1 MLRSRAVSRTAST
14 FFGWLAPLLAAA
26 VVAAA
31 PPPAARHAPAATT
44 QSADASLRD
53 RIVAVVDGDPIL
65 QSDVDRAV
73 VLAGI
78 ARGNGTGGERE
89 QRRKVLD
96 GLVEERLRIHEVE
109 RYGFEQVPVEM
120 IAKQVETIR
129 TKFGSDEEL
138 RRRLQS
144 LGMTME
150 GLEQLV
156 AQQLQVLVYVDE
168 LLGARVF
175 VGLEEIEAYYQRTL
189 APQLRTENKPV
200 PPLDEVREQIREV
213 LRQQRLN
220 EELQRWTAELR
231 RRADVQDY
239 FDRPQRALPPKVG
252 ERPQP

>member
-14 FFGWLAPLLAAA
+14 FLGWLAPLLAAA

-31 PPPAARHAPAATT
+31 PPPAAQHAPAATT

-73 VLAGI
+73 VLSGI

-138 RRRLQS
+138 RRRLQA

-189 APQLRTENKPV
+189 VPQLRTEKKPV

-231 RRADVQDY
+231 RAADVEDY
-239 FDRPQRALPPKVG
+239 LDRPQRALPPKVG
-252 ERPQP
+252 ARP